1 MFSVRYITDHDLHIH
16 SHLSTCSKC
25 PEQTVQRI
33 AQYAREQ
40 QLSTVCIT
48 DHFWDETVPGAS
60 PWYEVQNFPH
70 ICKSKPLPQP
80 EGVRF
85 LFGCETEM
93 DKNLTVGISPQRME
107 EMDFIVIPTT
117 HFHMKFA
124 LTEEERETVQG
135 RVSAWLRRLEG
146 VLNQQLPYHKVG
158 LAHLTCHLIGRSRE
172 ETLQVIASLPEAAM
186 HDLFCR
192 AAQLG
197 VGIELNSADMR
208 FTDEEEDRVL
218 RMFRIAKYH
227 GCKFYCGSDAHHPA
241 GLVNSPA
248 VFLRAIDRLGLQESD
263 KFHIHA

>member
-1 MFSVRYITDHDLHIH
+1 
-16 SHLSTCSKC
+16 
-25 PEQTVQRI
+25 
-33 AQYAREQ
+33 
-40 QLSTVCIT
+40 
-48 DHFWDETVPGAS
+48 
-60 PWYEVQNFPH
+60 
-70 ICKSKPLPQP
+70 
-80 EGVRF
+80 VRF

-197 VGIELNSADMR
+197 VGIELNAMDVK
-208 FTDEEEDRVL
+208 FAEGDEDTVFRPY
-218 RMFRIAKYH
+218 RIARDC
-227 GCKFYCGSDAHHPA
+227 GCKFYCGSDSHSPA
-241 GLVNSPA
+241 GFTNA
-248 VFLRAIDRLGLQESD
+248 KARFEKAISLLGLTED
-263 KFHIHA
+263 HKFHLTK